1 MNGPRGKPVKW
12 CVLFFPGDS
21 PCERVI
27 VRYLPLHDIPHF
39 FLVLYDLF
47 VMLGL
52 ELVEVIH
59 LPLQHGQGLSERLQ
73 ICDAVSAR
81 PMGNRCMA
89 ILRSFR
95 FMFRIS
101 VSRMILL
108 FSRRAR
114 SYDDDR
120 SCGTHQRACFEGPD
134 KSDDTMRGSLTCTIV
149 R

>member
-52 ELVEVIH
+52 QLVEVVH
-59 LPLQHGQGLSERLQ
+59 LPLQHGQGLSERL
-73 ICDAVSAR
+73 
-81 PMGNRCMA
+81 
-89 ILRSFR
+89 
-95 FMFRIS
+95 
-101 VSRMILL
+101 
-108 FSRRAR
+108 
-114 SYDDDR
+114 
-120 SCGTHQRACFEGPD
+120 
-134 KSDDTMRGSLTCTIV
+134 
-149 R
+149 